1 MRHATANSTACNL
14 LLCSIPNLGTVL
26 QSKKDNDSLEGRK
39 KRAKKLCRC
48 HLAVLGTVDMLG
60 CLRTV
65 KLEHNVL
72 EPRLA
77 RFIFGDSQ
85 GVRQPQ
91 RDVIPL
97 DHTTDLLTY
106 EEFFHKLQYD
116 PRNYLSDLTARGLQ
130 SSGEPISACGDAV
143 RILLPLVWV
152 TQVVAPRLPHFNTF
166 LTQR

>member
-1 MRHATANSTACNL
+1 MTFLRDA
-14 LLCSIPNLGTVL
+14 
-26 QSKKDNDSLEGRK
+26 KKC
-39 KRAKKLCRC
+39 KKLCRC

-65 KLEHNVL
+65 KSEHNVL

-77 RFIFGDSQ
+77 RFIFGDPQ

-106 EEFFHKLQYD
+106 EGFFHKLQYNLCYYF
-116 PRNYLSDLTARGLQ
+116 RKLT
-130 SSGEPISACGDAV
+130 
-143 RILLPLVWV
+143 
-152 TQVVAPRLPHFNTF
+152 T
-166 LTQR
+166 

>member
-1 MRHATANSTACNL
+1 MTFLR
-14 LLCSIPNLGTVL
+14 
-26 QSKKDNDSLEGRK
+26 D
-39 KRAKKLCRC
+39 AKKVQKVCRC
-48 HLAVLGTVDMLG
+48 HLAVLGTVDMLE

-106 EEFFHKLQYD
+106 GGFLY
-116 PRNYLSDLTARGLQ
+116 R
-130 SSGEPISACGDAV
+130 
-143 RILLPLVWV
+143 LLY
-152 TQVVAPRLPHFNTF
+152 N
-166 LTQR
+166 